1 MRRHRTSTGHGVTP
15 SAAAQARAEVAE
27 RNSTR
32 AAGRGDVPRHALVTG
47 GGSGIGL
54 ACAEHLAAGGYVVT
68 IVGRRAPVLERAAD
82 RLRGA
87 GRAVRWVAA
96 DVCDERQIA
105 DAVDAAADG
114 GALTAVVAAA
124 GTGWV
129 APLTEIPLAAW
140 HHVID
145 VNLTG
150 TFLTLR
156 AAAPH
161 MAAAGLGSF
170 VAISSV
176 NAERTSRFHIPYCA
190 TKAGVDMLVRCA
202 ADELGHAGIRVNAVR
217 PGLVPTELSSTLVD
231 DDEVRSDFLE
241 QMPLHRL
248 GSPDEIAAAVGF
260 LCSPAASWITG
271 VCLPVVGGHH
281 LRRGERF
288 DSLMRHDHPE
298 PAAWWGIAPKPGTP
312 APDPMTTPQEGSAHG
327 S

>member
-1 MRRHRTSTGHGVTP
+1 MTP
-15 SAAAQARAEVAE
+15 SAPAQARAGVAE

-96 DVCDERQIA
+96 DVCDEQQIT

-114 GALTAVVAAA
+114 GALIAVVAAA

-217 PGLVPTELSSTLVD
+217 PGLVPTGLSSTLVD
-231 DDEVRSDFLE
+231 DDEVRSELPAAD
-241 QMPLHRL
+241 
-248 GSPDEIAAAVGF
+248 AAAPPRVPRRHRGGGRFPLLSRCELDHRRVPARRRRPPPPPRRALRQPDAPRPPRTACLVGHR
-260 LCSPAASWITG
+260 PEA
-271 VCLPVVGGHH
+271 
-281 LRRGERF
+281 RRAR
-288 DSLMRHDHPE
+288 SARTRPHDDT
-298 PAAWWGIAPKPGTP
+298 A
-312 APDPMTTPQEGSAHG
+312 
-327 S
+327 